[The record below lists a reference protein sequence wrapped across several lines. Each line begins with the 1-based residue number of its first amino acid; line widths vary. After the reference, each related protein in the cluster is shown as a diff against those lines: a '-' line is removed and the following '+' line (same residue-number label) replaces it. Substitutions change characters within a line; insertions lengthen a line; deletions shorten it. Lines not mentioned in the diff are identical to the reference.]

1 MKLNIQKFKKSY
13 LVKGAILS
21 TLLVFMTNCTSFRS
35 QKTNIAFEENKE
47 VYSRKNKL
55 ERTDYFKVTD
65 AETRW
70 VDSIYNNMSLD
81 EKIGQLF
88 MVSAYSNKGSLHK
101 NEVEKLGMDGCNSID
116 TFKAIQSISKAYNL
130 AVKNI
135 NEKIDET
142 VIIIGQDYVK
152 MPVVDVEIN
161 MENKIIT
168 KNDITK
174 ILQDMVINHEY
185 YNDYIAIQVQSA
197 WFVLDNGI
205 SVLDPV
211 NHKTSILRCYALL
224 YFVDKN
230 IYSNFQEIF
239 SKCGI
244 INPRFKAMFFE
255 RKHKYVSGT
264 LSFRDGEKPTDAQ
277 LQKIV
282 DAFRKTFMA
291 GLEPGVNY
299 VDYWNIHEDKGNI
312 ELNYVIPLVELTTSR
327 QMNPFPPG
335 KAKEDFKD
343 AFDAYINHQM
353 GYNQVVPDPIK
364 ASQSQFEVKV
374 LPKSSSKIAEIG
386 RAHV

>member
-1 MKLNIQKFKKSY
+1 MKKTNVVIDLSIEDYIKSY
-13 LVKGAILS
+13 IEKNDS
-21 TLLVFMTNCTSFRS
+21 N
-35 QKTNIAFEENKE
+35 KTKIYN
-47 VYSRKNKL
+47 KNKV
-55 ERTDYFKVTD
+55 ER
-65 AETRW
+65 
-70 VDSIYNNMSLD
+70 
-81 EKIGQLF
+81 IGL
-88 MVSAYSNKGSLHK
+88 
-101 NEVEKLGMDGCNSID
+101 DGCNSID

-185 YNDYIAIQVQSA
+185 YNDYIAVQVQSA
-197 WFVLDNGI
+197 WFVLDDDI

-255 RKHKYVSGT
+255 RKHKYE
-264 LSFRDGEKPTDAQ
+264 LD
-277 LQKIV
+277 I
-282 DAFRKTFMA
+282 
-291 GLEPGVNY
+291 
-299 VDYWNIHEDKGNI
+299 KGNLI
-312 ELNYVIPLVELTTSR
+312 ELEFLS
-327 QMNPFPPG
+327 
-335 KAKEDFKD
+335 
-343 AFDAYINHQM
+343 AFE
-353 GYNQVVPDPIK
+353 K
-364 ASQSQFEVKV
+364 
-374 LPKSSSKIAEIG
+374 KSSFGKWLHERKFVLREIFKIFCKKLNS
-386 RAHV
+386 